1 MASKKAKISKP
12 SDISSSGWKNILI
25 KAKKDLGEKN
35 LSIVSAGVAFYI
47 FLAVF
52 PALIA
57 FISIYGLVLDPQ
69 QIQQQISSLSGMMP
83 QNAFEI
89 LQQQIEDFI
98 STSSATL
105 SWGIGLSIL
114 LSLWSAN
121 KGTKSLF
128 KGVNIAYNT
137 SETRSFFKLNGLTL
151 LFTLAAMILVII
163 TMSLIVVFPAIK
175 DLLGLPGYLDTLIR
189 WTRWLLLAV
198 IIVFSISVLYKV
210 APYKYRTSFKW
221 VKPGAYIATVL
232 WLIAS
237 WAFSFYV
244 SNFGNYPEVYGSVSA
259 VIVFLLWLYLSCFI
273 IVLGA
278 EVNSDMEAYAGEK
291 YS

>member
-1 MASKKAKISKP
+1 
-12 SDISSSGWKNILI
+12 
-25 KAKKDLGEKN
+25 
-35 LSIVSAGVAFYI
+35 
-47 FLAVF
+47 
-52 PALIA
+52 
-57 FISIYGLVLDPQ
+57 
-69 QIQQQISSLSGMMP
+69 
-83 QNAFEI
+83 
-89 LQQQIEDFI
+89 
-98 STSSATL
+98 
-105 SWGIGLSIL
+105 
-114 LSLWSAN
+114 
-121 KGTKSLF
+121 
-128 KGVNIAYNT
+128 
-137 SETRSFFKLNGLTL
+137 SETRSFFRLNGLTL

-163 TMSLIVVFPAIK
+163 AMSLIVVFPAIK

-189 WTRWLLLAV
+189 WSRWLLLAV
-198 IIVFSISVLYKV
+198 IIAFSISVLYKV

-278 EVNSDMEAYAGEK
+278 EVNSDMEAYAGKK